1 MAREIFPASD
11 VVMERFVLWH
21 RILPPAFEEEETTA
35 AAGQWA
41 RYVTNEVENTGGEMI
56 SSLAGTVVSSFAIH
70 DLRTAINLALRLLAE
85 AEGQPVPAGGL
96 PIAFGI
102 ATGDV
107 QVAQDHAGK
116 RTNTGSAIDRA
127 QLLANQ
133 ARAGEVVLDI
143 ESREAASR
151 TYLFG
156 RSVSTTS
163 FALRGE
169 AIDRAKPFVEEC
181 RQAVS
186 LLNPPPVPASIRHA
200 LEPLKK
206 AAAESQTSALYLD
219 GELGVGARAAIFA
232 LRDELKPPAFLEIG
246 SVPGGLEPLGGL
258 RLALLKSWRALEP
271 TRRDLKE
278 TEAEVADALKAI
290 ACATPPPRDT
300 AIHAMKVT
308 LGALKTERGLPW
320 IYIDRILATDPATLS
335 VLGAALED
343 GMVAALLCVRTFESK
358 IPAALKTVR
367 PALQIS
373 LSSLDPN
380 EALLVAQAML
390 GPETDTE
397 IAKQAVVTGGT
408 TVLGLTEAVRT
419 MVATG
424 DIVHDG
430 AAFRWREDA
439 QQQHQYLGPRA
450 LLEERFATLDTSSM
464 RYLEIACA
472 ALPASTQQVIDAAV
486 ALDGVPNR
494 TRSRA
499 LDALINDGLLN
510 GRAKP
515 DSELLRRAVV
525 QRMPPARRTEVYRFV
540 AQALHE
546 SEALVGPSMAATVGA
561 YLCEGGDLQ
570 RGTHAI
576 LEAGALAAEL
586 GYTGAAVRLAAAA
599 VQYQPDEETRSAASE
614 ISRSVRAPS
623 RPPPKEEEDD
633 ERPTIPVPDAELENP
648 AAEVIR
654 ALKKQDHDAF
664 DTLVDAA
671 IAAGADLL
679 ATHCLQVF
687 SFVTRGDVS
696 AARHSL
702 ELAKK
707 SAQQDAGANIR
718 IGIASACLRLAQ
730 GRARDA
736 MLDALEALAA
746 ARAEED
752 GLGEVAA
759 LKMISTT
766 CFAAGLE
773 SDAERLAHVAAAVA
787 S

>member
-1 MAREIFPASD
+1 
-11 VVMERFVLWH
+11 MERFVLWH

-41 RYVTNEVENTGGEMI
+41 RYVTNEVQDAGGEMI

-70 DLRTAINLALRLLAE
+70 DLRTAINVALRLLAE
-85 AEGQPVPAGGL
+85 AEAQPVPAGGL

-107 QVAQDHAGK
+107 QVAEDHAGHP
-116 RTNTGSAIDRA
+116 TNTGSAIDRA

-169 AIDRAKPFVEEC
+169 AIDRARPLVEEC
-181 RQAVS
+181 RQAVA
-186 LLNPPPVPASIRHA
+186 LLKPAPVPASIRHA
-200 LEPLKK
+200 FEPLKR
-206 AAAESQTSALYLD
+206 AAAGSQTCALYLD
-219 GELGVGARAAIFA
+219 GELGAGARAAVFA
-232 LRDELKPPAFLEIG
+232 FRDELEPPAFFEIG

-271 TRRDLKE
+271 TRRVLKE
-278 TEAEVADALKAI
+278 TEPDVAEALKAI
-290 ACATPPPRDT
+290 ACATPPTHDAAVR
-300 AIHAMKVT
+300 AMKVT
-308 LGALKTERGLPW
+308 LRVLKTDRGLPW
-320 IYIDRILATDPATLS
+320 IYIDRIFATDPATLS
-335 VLGAALED
+335 VLGTALED
-343 GMVAALLCVRTFESK
+343 ESVAALLCVRRFELK
-358 IPAALKTVR
+358 LPAALKTVR
-367 PALQIS
+367 PAVQIS

-380 EALLVAQAML
+380 EALLIAGAML
-390 GPETDTE
+390 GPETETE
-397 IAKQAVVTGGT
+397 IAKQAVVMGGT

-430 AAFRWREDA
+430 TAFRWREDA
-439 QQQHQYLGPRA
+439 QAQRQYLGPRA
-450 LLEERFATLDTSSM
+450 LLEERFATLDTASM

-472 ALPASTQQVIDAAV
+472 ALPASSQQVIDAAV
-486 ALDGVPNR
+486 ALDGVPKR
-494 TRSRA
+494 TRGRA
-499 LDALINDGLLN
+499 RDALINDHLLN

-546 SEALVGPSMAATVGA
+546 SEPLVGPSMAATVGA
-561 YLCEGGDLQ
+561 YLCEGGNLEL
-570 RGTHAI
+570 GTHAI
-576 LEAGALAAEL
+576 LAAGALAADL
-586 GYTGAAVRLAAAA
+586 GYAGAAVRLAAAA

-623 RPPPKEEEDD
+623 RPPAQEEEEED
-633 ERPTIPVPDAELENP
+633 ERPTIPVPDAEVENP
-648 AAEVIR
+648 AEEVVR
-654 ALKKQDHDAF
+654 ALKEQDHDAF

-687 SFVTRGDVS
+687 SFVTRGDVP

-707 SAQQDAGANIR
+707 SAKQDASASIR
-718 IGIASACLRLAQ
+718 IGIASACLHLAQ

-736 MLDALEALAA
+736 MLDALEALAT

-752 GLGEVAA
+752 SLGEVAS
-759 LKMISTT
+759 LKMISTS
-766 CFAAGLE
+766 CLAAGLE